1 MCVSEPY
8 AKFPPSHFCGGSGK
22 ADVIRRLMGRAFVLS
37 AVACVSIPTAA
48 TAQQTAASTDGGWWD
63 WALPKV
69 QIQIGQDGGA
79 DKQQGKDKS
88 KNSKGSAGTRNSG
101 KDVGVPAFC
110 RSGAGHPVHGWQWCV
125 DRSYKMGWSSAALSG
140 AEFRGTDK
148 ARRGDELDSGS
159 IEDIL
164 GREMAK
170 QIQGVARDL
179 GLDGVIN
186 GRWADTDDGGALVL
200 QLRAGSAPLAE
211 LTDKNGDGKVDAALV
226 MDGP

>member
-1 MCVSEPY
+1 
-8 AKFPPSHFCGGSGK
+8 
-22 ADVIRRLMGRAFVLS
+22 
-37 AVACVSIPTAA
+37 
-48 TAQQTAASTDGGWWD
+48 
-63 WALPKV
+63 
-69 QIQIGQDGGA
+69 
-79 DKQQGKDKS
+79 
-88 KNSKGSAGTRNSG
+88 
-101 KDVGVPAFC
+101 
-110 RSGAGHPVHGWQWCV
+110 
-125 DRSYKMGWSSAALSG
+125 MGWSSAALSG
-140 AEFRGTDK
+140 AEFRGKDK